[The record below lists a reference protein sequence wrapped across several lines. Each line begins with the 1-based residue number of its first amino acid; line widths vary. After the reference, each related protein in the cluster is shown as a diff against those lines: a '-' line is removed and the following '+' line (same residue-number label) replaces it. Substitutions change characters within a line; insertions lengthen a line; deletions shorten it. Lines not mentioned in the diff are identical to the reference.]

1 VGLLAQGAAD
11 RHHGGADAAALH
23 AGQRAARG
31 PLRDPTGPL
40 DRRAVLALAEC
51 GAHAL
56 SPHPGRR
63 SEWCGYGT
71 PGDAPVD
78 QRREDGGSLC
88 FEIAIPEAGLAFAGD
103 ANVQLRLSADRPV
116 AQVAARLVDVHPDG
130 RATRLSF
137 GVLNLTHRDGDDS
150 PEALEPGKVY
160 DVTIPMKHV
169 AQSLPA
175 GHRLRLALSSSYF
188 PMTWPAPEPVMLS
201 VHTEGSALELPLRA
215 PAALDDTLAAFDAP
229 VAGLPPPT
237 EQIAGPETWFRVV
250 EDAATGETRME
261 IADGGGVT
269 RLLRNDITVLDQG
282 YETFGVMPD
291 DATTAW
297 GRTLWRYGLSRGD
310 WSVRSET
317 STTLRGD
324 AEGFIVTA
332 ELRAWE
338 ADSLIVEKRWEARI
352 ARDHM

>member
-1 VGLLAQGAAD
+1 MASGK
-11 RHHGGADAAALH
+11 
-23 AGQRAARG
+23 
-31 PLRDPTGPL
+31 
-40 DRRAVLALAEC
+40 
-51 GAHAL
+51 
-56 SPHPGRR
+56 
-63 SEWCGYGT
+63 WCGYGT

-88 FEIAIPEAGLAFAGD
+88 FEIDIPEAGLAFAGD
-103 ANVQLRLSADRPV
+103 ANVHLRLSADRPM

-137 GVLNLTHRDGDDS
+137 GVLNLTHRNGHES
-150 PEALEPGKVY
+150 PEPLEPGTVY

-188 PMTWPAPEPVMLS
+188 PMIWPAPEPVTLS

-215 PAALDDTLAAFDAP
+215 PAALDETLAPFEEP
-229 VAGLPPPT
+229 VAAPPPPT
-237 EQIAGPETWFRVV
+237 EQIADPETWFRVV

-261 IADGGGVT
+261 IADGDGVT
-269 RLLRNDITVLDQG
+269 RLLRNDITLHDQG

-291 DATTAW
+291 DVTTAW
-297 GRTLWRYGLSRGD
+297 GRTRWHDGLSRGD

-317 STTLRGD
+317 STMLRGVAD
-324 AEGFIVTA
+324 DFIITA

-338 ADSLIVEKRWEARI
+338 GDDLIVEKRWEERI